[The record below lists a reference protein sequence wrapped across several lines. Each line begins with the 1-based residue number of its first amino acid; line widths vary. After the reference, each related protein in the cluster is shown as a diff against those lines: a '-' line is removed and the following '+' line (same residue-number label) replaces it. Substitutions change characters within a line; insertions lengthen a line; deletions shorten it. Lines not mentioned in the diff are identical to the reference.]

1 MSKSDSVF
9 MRVRFEVGLSI
20 GLKYALCL
28 RDDFIEPCPSA
39 DIMKLK

>member
-9 MRVRFEVGLSI
+9 MRVRFEVGLSV
-20 GLKYALCL
+20 GRGFSLCL
-28 RDDFIEPCPSA
+28 RDDLIEPCPSA